1 MSKVAFMN
9 YLYKCQYKKKSN
21 FHLQSFRFK
30 ELYGSVSDNVNESI
44 TTLTPC
50 LESAV
55 VVFGKIVE
63 ISSIFNGEIVSIHK

>member
-1 MSKVAFMN
+1 MLKSCEILNIILTSQVTVSK
-9 YLYKCQYKKKSN
+9 
-21 FHLQSFRFK
+21 
-30 ELYGSVSDNVNESI
+30 NVNVSI

-63 ISSIFNGEIVSIHK
+63 ISSVYYGIIISICK

>member
-1 MSKVAFMN
+1 MSIQN
-9 YLYKCQYKKKSN
+9 KKSN

-30 ELYGSVSDNVNESI
+30 ELYGSVSDYVNESI
-44 TTLTPC
+44 TTLTHC

>member
-1 MSKVAFMN
+1 MSIQNKT
-9 YLYKCQYKKKSN
+9 SN

-30 ELYGSVSDNVNESI
+30 ELFGSVSKNVDVSI
-44 TTLTPC
+44 TTLTSC

-63 ISSIFNGEIVSIHK
+63 ISSVYYGIIISICK

>member
-1 MSKVAFMN
+1 MSIQN
-9 YLYKCQYKKKSN
+9 KKSN

-30 ELYGSVSDNVNESI
+30 ELYGSVSENVNVSI

-63 ISSIFNGEIVSIHK
+63 TRWTFFRVKLVFECEFEIS

>member
-1 MSKVAFMN
+1 MSIQN
-9 YLYKCQYKKKSN
+9 NKSK

-30 ELYGSVSDNVNESI
+30 ELYGSVSKNVNVSI

-63 ISSIFNGEIVSIHK
+63 ISSICNGVIITIHK